1 MRSRNRCPGPVSR
14 GSRAVPRP
22 APAPGRNVS
31 ELAGRIEL
39 DAAPRVAYVAAPAAL
54 DAHTLAVVGFGA
66 VPLPQDPR
74 AIRVALTPLAGAAQ
88 AECWRAHGTVHCG
101 SGDGVRWAADDSHL
115 FGVVEIDERAV
126 GGIEAAARAAYARI
140 RAHTAQGA
148 HPHLLRLWNYI
159 DAINE
164 GAADAERYRRFCV
177 GRAAGLALDP
187 DATHAA
193 ATAIGRRD
201 GAPLLQVLWLA
212 ARDGGRSHENPR
224 QVSAYRYPRQYGPTP
239 PSFARAMRG
248 PGGTLYVS
256 GTASVVGH
264 ETRHPGDLCAQLDE
278 TLHNLEHL
286 LTHAARQDGVPTA
299 FGAHS
304 PLKVYLRD
312 AAGLDRVQAL
322 LRERLPAATPYI
334 VLAGDICR
342 GDLMVEIDGTVCR
355 P

>member
-1 MRSRNRCPGPVSR
+1 M
-14 GSRAVPRP
+14 
-22 APAPGRNVS
+22 S
-31 ELAGRIEL
+31 EPAGRL
-39 DAAPRVAYVAAPAAL
+39 DLAAAPRVAYVPAPAVP
-54 DAHTLAVVGFGA
+54 DARTLALVGFGGVA
-66 VPLPQDPR
+66 LPDDPR
-74 AIRVALTPLAGAAQ
+74 AVRVNLAPLAGAPRV
-88 AECWRAHGTVHCG
+88 ECWHARGAVRLGRA
-101 SGDGVRWAADDSHL
+101 DGLRWAADDSHL
-115 FGVVEIDERAV
+115 FGVVEIDEREC
-126 GGIEAAARAAYARI
+126 GGIEAAAREAYARI
-140 RAHTAQGA
+140 RARTAGSA
-148 HPHLLRLWNYI
+148 HPHLLRLWNFI

-164 GAADAERYRRFCV
+164 GSGDAERYRRFCV

-201 GAPLLQVLWLA
+201 GVPLLQVLWLA
-212 ARDGGRSHENPR
+212 ARDAGRSHENPR

-264 ETRHPGDLCAQLDE
+264 ETRHPGELRAQLDE

-286 LTHAARQDGVPTA
+286 LGHAARQDAVPA
-299 FGAHS
+299 LFGAHS
-304 PLKVYLRD
+304 PLKVYLREPRAV
-312 AAGLDRVQAL
+312 AAVEAR
-322 LRERLPAATPYI
+322 LRERLPAGTPYL

-342 GDLMVEIDGTVCR
+342 SDLLVEIDGTVCQ